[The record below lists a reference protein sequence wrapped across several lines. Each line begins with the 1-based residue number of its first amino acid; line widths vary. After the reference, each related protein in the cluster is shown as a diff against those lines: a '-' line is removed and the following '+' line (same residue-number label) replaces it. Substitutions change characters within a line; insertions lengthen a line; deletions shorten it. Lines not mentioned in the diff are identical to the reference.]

1 MSEGLLFQ
9 PLDSAESSAPSRQ
22 SALPMPPTIAG
33 GSCVFSGF
41 LNYTPKISDGQAFAD
56 NTESAWLSENPV
68 CFHPSS
74 PILARD
80 KGGQAAPV
88 RYDGLAIR
96 PTATQ
101 RIGTARSDAL

>member
-1 MSEGLLFQ
+1 MSAASEKVPKVGAIQAIRLANAT
-9 PLDSAESSAPSRQ
+9 DNC
-22 SALPMPPTIAG
+22 G

-68 CFHPSS
+68 CFHPPF